1 VILLLTAFSRVSVRL
16 FLCLGILLAGGPAS
30 SNGTWFSA
38 PGGSFN
44 VEVRSMQEL
53 RFLETVRQGFDFSC
67 GSAALATLLSFH
79 YDRPTTEFQVFEK
92 MWESGDQDKI
102 RANGFSMLDM
112 KNYLEMEGLRA
123 DGFKIPASR
132 IAKIGVAGLI
142 LLEKMETPHF
152 VVVIGVSNDQVL
164 LSDPAR
170 GIWNMSIEEVERLW
184 NGVFFV
190 VRQEASLAR
199 GNFNDSDSW
208 NSRLWSPI
216 DDAQMSQMLVP
227 ILHNLPLGTEFNTN

>member
-1 VILLLTAFSRVSVRL
+1 MRKIASLRLSLRL
-16 FLCLGILLAGGPAS
+16 FLCLGIFLVGGPAS

-79 YDRPTTEFQVFEK
+79 YERPTTEYQVFEK
-92 MWESGDQDKI
+92 MWESGDQEKI

-112 KNYLEMEGLRA
+112 KRYLEGEGLRA

-132 IAKIGVAGLI
+132 IEKIGVAGLI

-152 VVVIGVSNDQVL
+152 VVVIGASDGQLL

-170 GIWNMSIEEVERLW
+170 GIWNMSLDEVERLW

-208 NSRLWSPI
+208 NSQIWSPI
-216 DDAQMSQMLVP
+216 GDAQMSHMLVP
-227 ILHNLPLGTEFNTN
+227 ILHDLPLGTEFNTN

>member
-1 VILLLTAFSRVSVRL
+1 MRLTDLSRAVLRL
-16 FLCLGILLAGGPAS
+16 FLCLGIFLAAGPAS
-30 SNGTWFSA
+30 SDGTWFPA

-92 MWESGDQDKI
+92 MWQSGDQDKI
-102 RANGFSMLDM
+102 RASGFSMLDM
-112 KNYLEMEGLRA
+112 KKYLEEEGLRA
-123 DGFKIPASR
+123 DGFKIPPSR
-132 IAKIGVAGLI
+132 IPELGVAGLI

-152 VVVIGVSNDQVL
+152 VVVIGASDEEVL

-170 GIWNMSIEEVERLW
+170 GVWNMSLEEVERLW

-208 NSRLWSPI
+208 KRRLWSPI
-216 DDAQMSQMLVP
+216 GDAQMSQMIIP
-227 ILHNLPLGTEFNTN
+227 MLHDLPLGTEFNTN

>member
-1 VILLLTAFSRVSVRL
+1 
-16 FLCLGILLAGGPAS
+16 
-30 SNGTWFSA
+30 
-38 PGGSFN
+38 
-44 VEVRSMQEL
+44 MQEL

-79 YDRPTTEFQVFEK
+79 YGRPTTEFEVFEQ
-92 MWESGDQDKI
+92 MWESGDQKKI
-102 RANGFSMLDM
+102 RASGFSMLDM
-112 KNYLEMEGLRA
+112 KNYLETEGLRA

-152 VVVIGVSNDQVL
+152 VVVIGASDGQVL

-170 GIWNMSIEEVERLW
+170 GIWNMTLEEVERLW

-216 DDAQMSQMLVP
+216 DDSQMSQMLIP
-227 ILHNLPLGTEFNTN
+227 MLHDLPLGTEFNTN

>member
-1 VILLLTAFSRVSVRL
+1 
-16 FLCLGILLAGGPAS
+16 
-30 SNGTWFSA
+30 
-38 PGGSFN
+38 
-44 VEVRSMQEL
+44 MQEL

>member
-1 VILLLTAFSRVSVRL
+1 MRLTDLSRAALRL
-16 FLCLGILLAGGPAS
+16 FLCLGIFLAAGPAS
-30 SNGTWFSA
+30 SDGTWFSA

-44 VEVRSMQEL
+44 VDVRSMQEL

-92 MWESGDQDKI
+92 MWRSGDQDKI
-102 RANGFSMLDM
+102 RASGFSMLDM
-112 KNYLEMEGLRA
+112 KKYLEEEGLRA
-123 DGFKIPASR
+123 DGFKIPPSR
-132 IAKIGVAGLI
+132 ISELGVAGLI

-152 VVVIGVSNDQVL
+152 VVVIGASDEEVL

-170 GIWNMSIEEVERLW
+170 GVWNMSLEEVERLW

-208 NSRLWSPI
+208 KRRLWSPI
-216 DDAQMSQMLVP
+216 GDAQMSQMIIP
-227 ILHNLPLGTEFNTN
+227 MLHDLPLGTEFNTN

>member
-1 VILLLTAFSRVSVRL
+1 MRL
-16 FLCLGILLAGGPAS
+16 ARFARALIGFCLCLGSLVAGGVAQAD
-30 SNGTWFSA
+30 GTWFASS
-38 PGGSFN
+38 GSGFN

-92 MWESGDQDKI
+92 MWESGDQKKI
-102 RANGFSMLDM
+102 RTDGFSMLDM
-112 KNYLEMEGLRA
+112 KRYLEREGMRA

-132 IAKIGVAGLI
+132 IAKVGVAGLI
-142 LLEKMETPHF
+142 LLANMETPHF
-152 VVVIGVSNDQVL
+152 VVVIGATEDEVL

-170 GIWNMSIEEVERLW
+170 GIWNMSIDEVERLW

-199 GNFNDSDSW
+199 SNFNDSDSW
-208 NSRLWSPI
+208 KSRLWSPV
-216 DDAQMSQMLVP
+216 DDAQMAGMMIP
-227 ILHNLPLGTEFNTN
+227 ILHDLPLGTEFNTN

>member
-1 VILLLTAFSRVSVRL
+1 
-16 FLCLGILLAGGPAS
+16 
-30 SNGTWFSA
+30 
-38 PGGSFN
+38 
-44 VEVRSMQEL
+44 
-53 RFLETVRQGFDFSC
+53 
-67 GSAALATLLSFH
+67 
-79 YDRPTTEFQVFEK
+79 
-92 MWESGDQDKI
+92 
-102 RANGFSMLDM
+102 M

-152 VVVIGVSNDQVL
+152 VVVIGVSNDHVL